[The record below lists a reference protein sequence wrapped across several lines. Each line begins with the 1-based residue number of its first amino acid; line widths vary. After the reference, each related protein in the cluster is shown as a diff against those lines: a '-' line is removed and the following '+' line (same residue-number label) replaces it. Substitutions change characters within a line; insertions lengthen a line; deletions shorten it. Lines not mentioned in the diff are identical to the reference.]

1 MKGRLII
8 IGALCAVALGFACAM
23 LSFGHRTW
31 THVSDVYPEY
41 ATLDSVYI
49 HARGFPLPQWAVN
62 DPELSGVGA
71 AKSAVLWSGILINW
85 GLYVLGIGVLEIPI
99 LIVVG
104 ICWWCMRNVRG
115 KRTANQ
121 ASDATSEPA
130 PGAGSSAHQG

>member
-1 MKGRLII
+1 MNGRLII
-8 IGALCAVALGFACAM
+8 IGVLGAVALGFACAM

-62 DPELSGVGA
+62 DPKVSGVGA

-85 GLYVLGIGVLEIPI
+85 GLYTIGIGILEMPI
-99 LIVVG
+99 LIVAG
-104 ICWWCMRNVRG
+104 ICWWCVRNVRR
-115 KRTANQ
+115 KRVANHT
-121 ASDATSEPA
+121 SDGIRQPTDGLPK
-130 PGAGSSAHQG
+130 SSM